1 MSEKIGRK
9 IFVIVGMPVF
19 YMVNLI
25 ICYDNFFCSNIFS
38 YTFVYVFIYFTDY
51 MHGKSSVVDINEK

>member
-1 MSEKIGRK
+1 
-9 IFVIVGMPVF
+9 MPVF

-51 MHGKSSVVDINEK
+51 MYGKSSVVDINER